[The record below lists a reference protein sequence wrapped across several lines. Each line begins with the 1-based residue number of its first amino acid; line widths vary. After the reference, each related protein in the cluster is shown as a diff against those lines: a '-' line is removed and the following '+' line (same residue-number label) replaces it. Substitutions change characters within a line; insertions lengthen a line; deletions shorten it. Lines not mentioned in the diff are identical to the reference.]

1 MTAAPKRETIEI
13 TVAVVRLDN
22 EPEPRLAVSLGEQTT
37 ALHFYD
43 ALRLAQ
49 ALTNGCA
56 ELKKI
61 LAAKSSKAILQ

>member
-22 EPEPRLAVSLGEQTT
+22 EPEPRLAVSLGKQTT

-43 ALRLAQ
+43 ALRLCL
-49 ALTNGCA
+49 ALTTGCE
-56 ELKKI
+56 ELKKM
-61 LAAKSSKAILQ
+61 LEAKTSKAILQ